1 VFSTSKKVSAEIAS
15 FYAAVS
21 FVNALEPTGGCTPD
35 QVLSLM
41 IARHLSRMRGASID
55 YALMHTPHADWEYSG
70 VHRILRGYPKWQVR
84 SGPIDDLCGG
94 STVTGGGSAAIGTG
108 GSDSDVHT
116 VGDDSPGRPSGRKRA
131 KMELFQSRAVA
142 GAMRA
147 VAASMAASAS
157 SIAKSA
163 DAQTERNGIMVFA
176 GKVDADDVEAKE
188 FFALKRKFHLQK
200 ARAKVETISLV
211 ASAATFPSTG
221 GNSAAGNENNDVNNN
236 NKSSNNDN
244 NIPDNDDDDEDCVS
258 PQ

>member
-1 VFSTSKKVSAEIAS
+1 
-15 FYAAVS
+15 
-21 FVNALEPTGGCTPD
+21 
-35 QVLSLM
+35 
-41 IARHLSRMRGASID
+41 MRGASID

-70 VHRILRGYPKWQVR
+70 AHRILRGHPKWQVQSR
-84 SGPIDDLCGG
+84 PIGDLCGG
-94 STVTGGGSAAIGTG
+94 STVTGGGSAAIATG
-108 GSDSDVHT
+108 GSGSDAHT
-116 VGDDSPGRPSGRKRA
+116 VDDDSPGRPSGGKSA
-131 KMELFQSRAVA
+131 KMALFQSQAVA
-142 GAMRA
+142 GAIRA
-147 VAASMAASAS
+147 VATSMAASAF

-200 ARAKVETISLV
+200 ARAEGETLSLV

-221 GNSAAGNENNDVNNN
+221 RKSAAGKENNDVNNNN

-244 NIPDNDDDDEDCVS
+244 NIRDNDDDDEDCVS